1 MERMIMK
8 AATTIATD
16 QGVFEAVISTESI
29 DREQDIV
36 SADAMVAA
44 LHKWNRPIPLSW
56 NHGLKA
62 ADIFGHVDPQSARNT
77 GGEVTVQGQVDLAS
91 QMGGEAWRSFKNR
104 TVGFS
109 FGYLIPKGGSAKR
122 AGGGRNITQLD
133 IFEITATPAPM
144 NNDTRVLSTKANG
157 GGGQIRIVN
166 SMIGQAQEFIAAETD
181 EDDIQSMNDIL
192 DALQDFLGDEAD
204 EGETDDSDDSDDSD
218 GGKALVP
225 AGARWL
231 FPKAELAAARAG
243 EIKAV
248 WTTAMVNDLPDSAF
262 LYVAPGG
269 DKDSEGKTTPR
280 SLRYF
285 PVKDASGAVDQAHV
299 RNALARIPQ
308 SNLPQSVK
316 DTATAKARRLL
327 DSNKS
332 VDATGKETARSR
344 PVDPLRVK
352 ADALALEFASDG
364 ESLKKPPARKD
375 APKPEPQLSVDELR
389 ERTRALYL
397 SVLSGVDD
405 S

>member
-77 GGEVTVQGQVDLAS
+77 GGEVTVHGQVDLAS
-91 QMGGEAWRSFKNR
+91 AMGGEAWRSFKNR

-133 IFEITATPAPM
+133 IFEITATPTPM
-144 NNDTRVLSTKANG
+144 NPDTRVLAFKATG

-181 EDDIQSMNDIL
+181 EDDIQAMTDVL
-192 DALQDFLGDEAD
+192 HALQDFVDEEAG
-204 EGETDDSDDSDDSD
+204 EGETADGDDAN
-218 GGKALVP
+218 GKALVP

-269 DKDSEGKTTPR
+269 DKDSDGKTTPR

-327 DSNKS
+327 DSSKS
-332 VDATGKETARSR
+332 VDVTAQGTTRSR
-344 PVDPLRVK
+344 AVDPLRVK
-352 ADALALEFASDG
+352 ADALELEFLSDG
-364 ESLKKPPARKD
+364 ESLRKPPAPTET
-375 APKPEPQLSVDELR
+375 PKARPALALDELR
-389 ERTRALYL
+389 RRSRDETLRA
-397 SVLSGVDD
+397 LSGVEDV
-405 S
+405 